1 MVPICRRPVCRVHS
15 TGRCTAFMGSFAG
28 RVGIWYKTYL
38 PGWSNFWFR
47 RCCMP
52 TYILLV
58 RWTNQGLQKIKE
70 SPARL
75 EAGKKAFE
83 AVGIKLRDFHMTMG
97 RYDQVSIAEA
107 PDDATMAKA
116 LLRLASQGNLQ
127 TETLRAFTEDEYKKI
142 ISEIQ

>member
-1 MVPICRRPVCRVHS
+1 
-15 TGRCTAFMGSFAG
+15 
-28 RVGIWYKTYL
+28 
-38 PGWSNFWFR
+38 
-47 RCCMP
+47 MP

-58 RWTNQGLQKIKE
+58 RWTNQGLLKIKE
-70 SPARL
+70 SPSRL

-83 AVGIKLRDFHMTMG
+83 ADGIKLKAFYLVMG

-107 PDDATMAKA
+107 PDDATLAKA

-142 ISEIQ
+142 ISEIG

>member
-1 MVPICRRPVCRVHS
+1 
-15 TGRCTAFMGSFAG
+15 
-28 RVGIWYKTYL
+28 
-38 PGWSNFWFR
+38 
-47 RCCMP
+47 MP

-58 RWTNQGLQKIKE
+58 RWTNQGLLKIKE
-70 SPARL
+70 SPSRL

-83 AVGIKLRDFHMTMG
+83 AAGIKLKAFYMVMG

-107 PDDATMAKA
+107 PDDATLAKA

-142 ISEIQ
+142 IAEIG

>member
-1 MVPICRRPVCRVHS
+1 
-15 TGRCTAFMGSFAG
+15 
-28 RVGIWYKTYL
+28 
-38 PGWSNFWFR
+38 
-47 RCCMP
+47 MP

-58 RWTNQGLQKIKE
+58 RWTNQGLLKIKE
-70 SPARL
+70 SPSRL

-83 AVGIKLRDFHMTMG
+83 AAGIKLKAFYMVMG

-107 PDDATMAKA
+107 PDDATLAKA

-142 ISEIQ
+142 ISEIG